1 MSTQSVVEHHL
12 QALADGDL
20 EAVMADY
27 TAASVFLSNDTKLEG
42 DEIRGMFARAVANGG
57 FAVELQNAAYHGPM
71 GYITWSVP
79 GVIDLGT
86 DTFIV
91 ENDKIVLQTAAMAMA
106 PR

>member
-20 EAVMADY
+20 EAVMEDYADNCI
-27 TAASVFLSNDTKLEG
+27 FMSNDNKLEG
-42 DEIRGMFARAVANGG
+42 DAIRGMFAQAVANGG
-57 FAVELQNAAYHGPM
+57 FAVDLKNAAYHDNV

-79 GVIDLGT
+79 GMIDLGT